1 MVVVDFPIHGGNSS
15 YIQYGNSNN
24 LKKNGKKILSPQLVL
39 IIIDYFTLDKDS
51 LFVQNCCIIV
61 NGSDKNLISQDHV
74 TFLNFPSKC

>member
-1 MVVVDFPIHGGNSS
+1 MDFPIHGGNSS
-15 YIQYGNSNN
+15 ATKYSNSNN
-24 LKKNGKKILSPQLVL
+24 SKKNGKTILSPQLVL

-51 LFVQNCCIIV
+51 LFVQNYYIIV